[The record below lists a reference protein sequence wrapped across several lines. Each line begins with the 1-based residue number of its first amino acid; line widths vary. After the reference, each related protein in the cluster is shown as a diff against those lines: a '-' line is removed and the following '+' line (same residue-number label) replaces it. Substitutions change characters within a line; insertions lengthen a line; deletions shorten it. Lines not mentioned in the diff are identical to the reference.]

1 MSTIVYTYPVSITDT
16 SIPITPRDE
25 LITGAN
31 DGVRFLFDLAN
42 EYSYV
47 SGTPSNGKAVRD
59 LADISS
65 AGSIAN
71 PDASVVAG
79 GGGIDFTSIS
89 SGNKGIKLP
98 AAVLDDLFED
108 QEYLV
113 CSYVKMPL
121 LADWPAVSS
130 GLSGTWITATD
141 GTSSY
146 VDSPELALVCCSLTQ
161 VGGVTMRR
169 QTAINVHAALS
180 LTGCTIHAGLLTQ
193 ISFWRTASATGF
205 RFKSAGGTSVVTG
218 AAGAKNAADFSA
230 KTLNFGPF
238 GSFGYGASVANWKNG
253 QRLYRGFVENLHR
266 SLRDPVTVLNADY
279 DRVIARGVFT

>member
-1 MSTIVYTYPVSITDT
+1 MSTIVYTYPVAITDT
-16 SIPITPRDE
+16 SIPVTPRDE

-31 DGVRFLFDLAN
+31 GGLRFLFDLAN
-42 EYSYV
+42 GYSYAAG
-47 SGTPSNGKAVRD
+47 SPTNGKAVRD
-59 LADISS
+59 LADISA

-79 GGGIDFTSIS
+79 GGGIDFTGITSA
-89 SGNKGIKLP
+89 NKGIKLP
-98 AAVLDDLFED
+98 ASVLANLFAD

-141 GTSSY
+141 GTDSY

-161 VGGVTMRR
+161 VGGVTVRR
-169 QTAINVHAALS
+169 QTALNVHSALS

-193 ISFWRTASATGF
+193 VAFWRTPTECGF
-205 RFKSAGGTSVVTG
+205 RFKSSGGTSVVTG
-218 AAGAKNAADFSA
+218 AAGAKNTADFSA

-238 GSFGYGASVANWKNG
+238 GSFGYGASVSNWKKG
-253 QRLYRGFVENLHR
+253 QRLYRGFSENLHTSGR
-266 SLRDPVTVLNADY
+266 SPVTVLDDDY
-279 DRVIARGVFT
+279 ARTIARGVYS